1 MCRRTAADSSEP
13 VFEGK
18 HFTTSARHL
27 EQMRRIIGL
36 RGRTGAEGVWGFGRF
51 RDGGLRPGQREG
63 DSSHQQKHF
72 GSTVRLRGI
81 EIEIESTTTNIG
93 ISKTGFHTH
102 KADRQTLGH
111 SSQPH
116 FPNAS
121 RATGSLL
128 SLRLSRSPHQSGNA
142 GFPSQPWEYEPPPG
156 EGGPG
161 SSQVATPPAK
171 AGNFN
176 TM

>member
-1 MCRRTAADSSEP
+1 MAGINTRRPIRVCSRSSTI
-13 VFEGK
+13 FWG
-18 HFTTSARHL
+18 SA
-27 EQMRRIIGL
+27 G
-36 RGRTGAEGVWGFGRF
+36 
-51 RDGGLRPGQREG
+51 
-63 DSSHQQKHF
+63 
-72 GSTVRLRGI
+72 RLRGI
-81 EIEIESTTTNIG
+81 EIEISSTTTTNIS

-102 KADRQTLGH
+102 KTDRQTLGH

-128 SLRLSRSPHQSGNA
+128 SLRLSRCSHQSGNA

-161 SSQVATPPAK
+161 SCQVATPPAK

-176 TM
+176 RAKSGEAISERRQVGGEGGRGRGNSVSQPSSPSQRLR